1 MSKIKFV
8 LFLILLVPC
17 FVSAQMYS
25 QNDIVSTYDPF
36 TIKINEMTVN
46 TNDEDFR
53 EHPYIII
60 MTVSIGN
67 ERITKFLYPN
77 DLTMNNVKNY
87 DDEFWNINFTCN
99 KNNVLIFPALVNLVN
114 KPQSVTVRFQ
124 GYSNLYEGDQPL
136 LNQLSTSF
144 CYTSTTMYSLMD
156 QVYKYLAGTTDIN
169 RPNSSLLTTAE
180 VLGQNIAKR
189 PEIFYMGNPSEVTF
203 VVPPDPK
210 KVVGTDIL
218 ANGKRTMEAKSTLK
232 VNDQYVITVTKLP
245 DVSVVQ
251 AQPYYVK
258 VKGIFLDLTSQTII
272 SPDRRES
279 NIAKA
284 VNEINDE
291 LVVGKNPDVY
301 MNDQVARQ
309 LTNLL
314 NLIKAGVRAK
324 SDTVEST
331 SDMMASDEREA
342 LSYFEN
348 NLRDNEYNLD
358 NEYLYDDYINS
369 SVNRG
374 VLQKEIDLIKRY
386 YQIK

>member
-1 MSKIKFV
+1 
-8 LFLILLVPC
+8 
-17 FVSAQMYS
+17 
-25 QNDIVSTYDPF
+25 
-36 TIKINEMTVN
+36 
-46 TNDEDFR
+46 
-53 EHPYIII
+53 
-60 MTVSIGN
+60 
-67 ERITKFLYPN
+67 
-77 DLTMNNVKNY
+77 
-87 DDEFWNINFTCN
+87 
-99 KNNVLIFPALVNLVN
+99 
-114 KPQSVTVRFQ
+114 
-124 GYSNLYEGDQPL
+124 
-136 LNQLSTSF
+136 
-144 CYTSTTMYSLMD
+144 
-156 QVYKYLAGTTDIN
+156 
-169 RPNSSLLTTAE
+169 
-180 VLGQNIAKR
+180 
-189 PEIFYMGNPSEVTF
+189 
-203 VVPPDPK
+203 
-210 KVVGTDIL
+210 
-218 ANGKRTMEAKSTLK
+218 MEAKSTLK

-245 DVSVVQ
+245 DVSIVQ

-314 NLIKAGVRAK
+314 NLIKSGVRAK

-331 SDMMASDEREA
+331 NDMMASDEREA

-348 NLRDNEYNLD
+348 NLRDNEFNLD
-358 NEYLYDDYINS
+358 NQYLYDDYINS